1 MFDVPLDMKFEDK
14 LIKDY
19 AKEIYE
25 DFLSHANRRE
35 LEPDYVVNKFILE
48 LQSLGRKMDILANE
62 RLVSS
67 AFMEGEIIF

>member
-25 DFLSHANRRE
+25 DCLSHANRRE

-48 LQSLGRKMDILANE
+48 LQSLGRKNGYI
-62 RLVSS
+62 
-67 AFMEGEIIF
+67 GQ

>member
-1 MFDVPLDMKFEDK
+1 MLNASFDMKFENE

-35 LEPDYVVNKFILE
+35 LEPNYVVNKFILE
-48 LQSLGRKMDILANE
+48 LQSLGRRDGYLSK
-62 RLVSS
+62 
-67 AFMEGEIIF
+67 